1 MIGKTVTHYEI
12 QSQLGAGGMGVVY
25 KAKDLRLDRLVAL
38 KFLPPQFAS
47 TEALKRRFVN
57 EARAASALDHIN
69 ICTIHEIDESEDGQ
83 LFIVMALYQ
92 GESLQERIRRGPLS
106 PAETLD
112 IGIQVTAGLSAAH
125 ERGILHRDIKPGNI
139 FITDRQTVKV
149 LDFGLAKV
157 SGATKITRSGTSMGT
172 LSYMPPE
179 QLRGEDADQ
188 RSDLFSL
195 GAVLY
200 EMLVG
205 EPAFGGD
212 NEGAVLNRVLNQEP
226 APPSSRRPG
235 IAPGFDR
242 LVGRALAKD
251 PDHRYPT
258 AVDLRSDLEVLRVEA
273 ADADD
278 QPTLLEIP
286 EEPTLVVTTDLSPGL
301 NTIAVLEFTNVS
313 GDSEV
318 EWLSGGIAES
328 VTADLKKVGSL
339 RVVDRRRVMQTLA
352 SVPNGVA
359 GDEDL
364 ASAGRSLGSRWLVSG
379 SFQKMGDRLRVTA
392 QCLDV
397 ASQAVK
403 ASIKLDGTMQE
414 IFSLQDQIITA
425 MMEALGVR
433 ISEFE
438 ALEIERPETLDLE
451 AYEYCAK
458 ARQLIHR
465 MGKEDLELA
474 RQFLE
479 KALALDPDYAMAHS
493 SLGQLHSMHF
503 IAATQQSDLE
513 RSMEAL
519 ERAVQLD
526 PELGDPHLWLTYVY
540 ARENRFT
547 EALRSGRRAL
557 ELEPDNPMAHYFL
570 GVSLWLRAIL
580 DHQTEGYE
588 EATRH
593 LRRTTEVLPK
603 YQSAYQVLADICSRR
618 GEYEEAERYLKTAMQ
633 IEESGEFDMARF
645 VGSLAHMGQLAL
657 RRGDLDTAEELYLR
671 QLKLIEAT
679 DHVYSPS
686 YGAMT
691 LCFLGEIAE
700 RRHQHD
706 SALDHFRRAASQIS
720 TTPTSLGIGWVEI
733 RARLG
738 RARIFRSLDM
748 RREEDQSLQ
757 QALALFRGR
766 EGYDFSGLFLHGD
779 GEFWADL
786 AAYQVS
792 ASRSKDAL
800 ASLEKAVECGWL
812 ETARLKWDPDLRQLQ
827 SDSEAHTRIE
837 KILAR
842 RQEIGR
848 PNHPPPVYEL
858 FGESRKGG
866 ETSPARDATR
876 PLKGIEAPPRPESRW
891 RHWLMVIA
899 AVAVLVVCGIAA
911 RRWIRDRHEA
921 TDTSETA
928 VVRSG
933 ETSEPAAK
941 LVARRVLVAPF
952 ENRTGDPSLSSL
964 GLMAS
969 DWITRGL
976 AQTGLV
982 EAVSPITAVSSAR
995 FVAQETGATDE
1006 RERIAALAAETGAG
1020 TVVTG
1025 AIYRQGEEIL
1035 IAAQVT
1041 DTITMRLLGAL
1052 EPSRAP
1058 IGEPL
1063 VAVENLQ
1070 SRIMASVATRLD
1082 SRLASLA
1089 RPSDL
1094 PNYEAYNEYSQ
1105 GLERFILLD
1114 FRGAANRWTRA
1125 NALDSSFIRPL
1136 LLAAM
1141 AYLNLSEWE
1150 TADGLV
1156 QKVAPHRSSLS
1167 VLDQLLLDR
1176 LVSTF
1181 EPDFEGALAAMR
1193 RSAELNPQGPG
1204 AFDAGALALI
1214 TNRPREA
1221 VERLEAIDFERGFYR
1236 GFAPYW
1242 HFLTEAYH
1250 LLGDHAEEVQKA
1262 RLAREL
1268 YPSRL
1273 SAVWWEARAR
1283 VAMGDLATVRELIGV
1298 DAGNG
1303 VFEKTAGSVMIA
1315 SAGELGA
1322 HGYPEEAVE
1331 IAAAAVEWYNLRLES
1346 EGADRVARA
1355 GRAEAL
1361 FAAARWKEAEEEFVK
1376 LAEDDPDDL
1385 TTRGYLGL
1393 LAAGRGDSV
1402 TAQEVSSWFEQL
1414 DRPYLW
1420 GAPYYWRAAIAAW
1433 SGDMDRALQL
1443 FRDSAAHGR
1452 ALAGSFPPPHSDPVL
1467 QPLWNYPPFQ
1477 KFIEPKG

>member
-112 IGIQVTAGLSAAH
+112 IGIQVTEGLSAAH

-179 QLRGEDADQ
+179 QLRGEDADP

-258 AVDLRSDLEVLRVEA
+258 AVDLRSDLEALQVEA
-273 ADADD
+273 ADSDD

-286 EEPTLVVTTDLSPGL
+286 EEPTPVVTTDLSPGL

-313 GDSEV
+313 GDSEA

-352 SVPNGVA
+352 SVPNGMA

-433 ISEFE
+433 ISESE

-458 ARQLIHR
+458 ARQLIYR

-479 KALALDPDYAMAHS
+479 KALALDPDYA
-493 SLGQLHSMHF
+493 
-503 IAATQQSDLE
+503 
-513 RSMEAL
+513 
-519 ERAVQLD
+519 
-526 PELGDPHLWLTYVY
+526 
-540 ARENRFT
+540 
-547 EALRSGRRAL
+547 
-557 ELEPDNPMAHYFL
+557 MAHYFL

-657 RRGDLDTAEELYLR
+657 RRGDLDAAEELYLR

-691 LCFLGEIAE
+691 LCFLGDIAE

-706 SALDHFRRAASQIS
+706 SALDHFRQAASQIS
-720 TTPTSLGIGWVEI
+720 TTPRSLGIGWVEI

-738 RARIFRSLDM
+738 RARLFRSLDM

-757 QALALFRGR
+757 QALALFQGR

-842 RQEIGR
+842 RQETGR

-866 ETSPARDATR
+866 ETTPARDATR
-876 PLKGIEAPPRPESRW
+876 PLKGIEAPPRSASRP

-921 TDTSETA
+921 TETSETA

-933 ETSEPAAK
+933 EASEPAAK

-995 FVAQETGATDE
+995 FVAQEAGATDE

-1041 DTITMRLLGAL
+1041 DTITMHLLGAL

-1058 IGEPL
+1058 VGEPL

-1125 NALDSSFIRPL
+1125 NAMDSSFIRPL

-1150 TADGLV
+1150 MAYGLV
-1156 QKVAPHRSSLS
+1156 QKVVPHRSSLS

-1181 EPDFEGALAAMR
+1181 EQDFEGALAAMR

-1250 LLGDHAEEVQKA
+1250 LLGDHAEEIERA
-1262 RLAREL
+1262 RRAREL
-1268 YPSRL
+1268 YPSNL

-1283 VAMGDLATVRELIGV
+1283 VALGDFETVRDLIGV
-1298 DAGNG
+1298 DPGHG
-1303 VFEKTAGSVMIA
+1303 VFDKTAGSVRIA
-1315 SAGELGA
+1315 SAGELEA

-1331 IAAAAVEWYNLRLES
+1331 IAEAAVEWYNVRLET

-1361 FAAARWKEAEEEFVK
+1361 FAAGRWKEAEEEFVK
-1376 LAEDDPDDL
+1376 LAADDPDDL
-1385 TTRGYLGL
+1385 TTSGYLGL

-1452 ALAGSFPPPHSDPVL
+1452 ALAGAVPPPHSDLVL
-1467 QPLWNYPPFQ
+1467 QPLWDYPAFQ
-1477 KFIEPKG
+1477 KFIEPRG